1 MKALYSEITTGMSA
15 PPIGRVISTPS
26 ASASTKNAR
35 IHGIAKV
42 CRAIA
47 PHTTATSATAA
58 LNHCWPGK
66 V

>member
-15 PPIGRVISTPS
+15 PPIGSVISTPS
-26 ASASTKNAR
+26 ASDSAKKAT
-35 IHGIAKV
+35 IHGIARV
-42 CRAIA
+42 CSAIT
-47 PHTTATSATAA
+47 PHATAATATAA